1 MFRIKNEAS
10 RVITLANIKSL
21 KDVKIRNTEKVL
33 ACILEKQSISRV
45 EIAELCGLAPS
56 TVGQVVSSLID
67 ADLVVEYQSGIST
80 GGRKPILLRVN
91 PQYGVTILFEVKR
104 SGLSAKTLDLN
115 HNILEEK
122 RLLSRMP
129 TGNVL
134 LDYTE
139 TYVTQ
144 IQNGKGTV
152 PKRVLGVGMLCQ
164 DDIPEY
170 DLTVEFSTGVMSDV
184 IRIERALASRC
195 NVPVKKELINR
206 YTLNCYLR
214 NSDIKCENYVF
225 LNLGERITA
234 SFVLNNMLVQNSN
247 DAVFDI
253 SSAVLAGNYAAMGT
267 SRSHTL
273 ELAQELALK
282 KLSAQEMA
290 EKLTLVLNS
299 ALLFFPVDNVF
310 VGGPFDNLDQVVS
323 VLSQNFYLKLAVW
336 KANFGKM
343 QIASSFARQIL
354 LENYKQLLTA
364 R

>member
-1 MFRIKNEAS
+1 MK
-10 RVITLANIKSL
+10 V
-21 KDVKIRNTEKVL
+21 RNTEKVL
-33 ACILEKQSISRV
+33 TCILERESISRV
-45 EIAELCGLAPS
+45 EIAELCNLAPS
-56 TVGQVVSSLID
+56 TVGQVVSSLIE
-67 ADLVVEYQSGIST
+67 ANLVTEYQAGIST
-80 GGRKPILLRVN
+80 GGRRPILLRVN
-91 PQYGVTILFEVKR
+91 PQYGVTILFEVSR
-104 SGLSAKTLDLN
+104 SGLRVKTLDLDYN
-115 HNILEEK
+115 VLEEK
-122 RLLSRMP
+122 RLLGRMP

-134 LDYTE
+134 LDQTE
-139 TYVTQ
+139 AYVTR
-144 IQNGKGTV
+144 IQKGDGTI
-152 PKRVLGVGMLCQ
+152 PRRVLGIGLLCQ

-184 IRIERALASRC
+184 VRIESALASRC

-234 SFVLNNMLVQNSN
+234 SFVLNNSLVQNAN
-247 DAVFDI
+247 DSVFDI

-282 KLSAQEMA
+282 KLPAQELA

-310 VGGPFDNLDQVVS
+310 VGGPFDNLDQVVNT
-323 VLSQNFYLKLAVW
+323 LSQNFYMKLAVW
-336 KANFGKM
+336 KANYGKI
-343 QIASSFARQIL
+343 QIASSFSRQIL
-354 LENYKQLLTA
+354 LENYKRLLA
-364 R
+364 AQ